1 MTSVGLQ
8 VLDQIA
14 NARCVHWISGVEESI
29 EDASQPG
36 IDTSIAFHF
45 SIVQGISANR
55 ERTTFRVC
63 IELLFTFLK
72 YIFYTPYTEHIII
85 IQRL

>member
-1 MTSVGLQ
+1 MSSVGLQ

-45 SIVQGISANR
+45 SIVQ
-55 ERTTFRVC
+55 
-63 IELLFTFLK
+63 
-72 YIFYTPYTEHIII
+72 
-85 IQRL
+85 